1 MVRRLSAIRGLFI
14 LRLIPQTAFLFA
26 WLLLSS
32 VCYAQTDAQVQVRV
46 FMEGLIKPIPEMVHV
61 NAGEFAVGIAN
72 STPTA
77 PHNRYWSDG
86 NLVTTQTNNVEWPQ
100 QQITLFQPFEVSRFE
115 ITREQFKFFLDSSG
129 RASPH
134 SVWDDPR
141 YYAQQADHPAA
152 YVSWNDAQ
160 AYVAWLKEETGNQRY
175 RLLSEAEW
183 EYATRAGTTSLYAF
197 GDTITQAQANFD
209 SDGTVSVGSYD
220 ANGFGLYDV
229 HGNVWEWVEDCW
241 HPNYNGLPTNGS
253 TWEEPS
259 CDDQVLRGG
268 GWDSDDTSLLRSAQ
282 RGTGSKDERFNDV
295 GFRIARTLTPRLTIA
310 SPKADTDIVLV
321 HGDTPVSAQ
330 VQVVINV
337 DMQSPGTLKLTSDD
351 ESVVSVPDDIPIQPV
366 AGSTQTTVMFT
377 LTSQGLGNTIITI
390 AVVDDQGVTN
400 QVKTRVEVWPIYP
413 EMIRVERGIYTMGSP
428 SGEGDD
434 SERPQHDVTVPGFA
448 VGRYEVTRGQFA
460 AFADETS
467 RTPDSSCNWKNPGFT
482 QNNGHPVVCVSW
494 DDAQAYVDWL
504 STTTDR
510 TYRLLSESEWEY
522 VARAGTQM
530 AYSIPNN
537 GGYGSDTITPEDARY
552 GASATVAAGSYRA
565 NAFGLYDVHGN
576 AAEWV
581 EDCWHDDYDT
591 NDDGVVDAPTDGS
604 AWETEC
610 QSQTARLTRGGGYSD
625 SADSL
630 RSAAR
635 LQLNTTPTDTGFR
648 IARTLPTPQ
657 IAMPLQNDRF
667 TLVLENGQPL
677 ATVNVPVSI
686 NVIEPD
692 SEPITMTLRLDSGG
706 DSVVSTTTLGL
717 VTLPTATDGN
727 TSATFTLNG
736 KGVGMTMLSIVVTD
750 RLGSTTETKIAVE
763 TISIPRMTRVAA
775 GTFMMGSAITDRSGS
790 SSERPQHSVNI
801 PGPFEVS
808 IYEITREEFKSFADS
823 SGINTHRQWRNA
835 AFYRQTDFPAGFVSW
850 NSAKQYAQWLSE
862 KTGRT
867 YRLLSESEW
876 EYAARAGTTTT
887 YSFMTNTGY
896 GIDDTRTVSDSDDLV
911 WRGSPPIAVGTYQ
924 PNRWGLYDVHG
935 NAQEWVEDCWHG
947 NYNGAPTDGS
957 AWTTSCTNS
966 VGVLRSGSGS
976 IFNIRS
982 ASRSSSGGPT
992 EGSIP
997 ANDTGGVF
1005 GFRIA
1010 RTLPITI
1017 VSPLQNQPYQISSS
1031 DGSRTSDTVT
1041 VRVSIRVLDEQA
1053 NVSMAPQSDADG
1065 DPIVA
1070 PIPPVAFP
1078 LTGKEQSAEFT
1089 MTASGADGNTVV
1101 TIVVTDD
1108 AGNSSDINIRVEA
1121 FPIPAMTEVPPMTLM
1136 DAERF
1141 TFMMGA
1147 RSDEGTI
1154 AGNNYRQTTN
1164 SDDSA
1169 VIRFDRPEFDATLAT
1184 ALGRARPSHSVTIGK
1199 SFEVGSY
1206 EITNRQFKAY
1216 LDDDTDATQ
1225 GACSSISSGNI
1236 ALSCATWA
1244 QAKAYVVWLSGKT
1257 KQNYRLLSESEWEY
1271 AARAGTT
1278 TAYSTGS
1285 DSISDSN
1292 ANIDMLDP
1300 RLSAWGGTNA
1310 NIQAVGRYS
1319 PNAWGLYDVHGNA
1332 AEWVQDCWHDDY
1344 DLNNDGVA
1352 DAPTDGSAWEQNC
1365 TANTGVSRSGEAAN
1379 GVIIYQRNRRV
1390 GSQTLLQNRRVDG
1403 RFQVSSWHRRTSSG
1417 QNGFRIA
1424 RDLP

>member
-1 MVRRLSAIRGLFI
+1 
-14 LRLIPQTAFLFA
+14 
-26 WLLLSS
+26 
-32 VCYAQTDAQVQVRV
+32 
-46 FMEGLIKPIPEMVHV
+46 
-61 NAGEFAVGIAN
+61 
-72 STPTA
+72 
-77 PHNRYWSDG
+77 
-86 NLVTTQTNNVEWPQ
+86 
-100 QQITLFQPFEVSRFE
+100 
-115 ITREQFKFFLDSSG
+115 
-129 RASPH
+129 
-134 SVWDDPR
+134 
-141 YYAQQADHPAA
+141 
-152 YVSWNDAQ
+152 
-160 AYVAWLKEETGNQRY
+160 
-175 RLLSEAEW
+175 
-183 EYATRAGTTSLYAF
+183 
-197 GDTITQAQANFD
+197 
-209 SDGTVSVGSYD
+209 
-220 ANGFGLYDV
+220 
-229 HGNVWEWVEDCW
+229 
-241 HPNYNGLPTNGS
+241 
-253 TWEEPS
+253 
-259 CDDQVLRGG
+259 
-268 GWDSDDTSLLRSAQ
+268 
-282 RGTGSKDERFNDV
+282 
-295 GFRIARTLTPRLTIA
+295 
-310 SPKADTDIVLV
+310 
-321 HGDTPVSAQ
+321 
-330 VQVVINV
+330 
-337 DMQSPGTLKLTSDD
+337 
-351 ESVVSVPDDIPIQPV
+351 
-366 AGSTQTTVMFT
+366 MFT
-377 LTSQGLGNTIITI
+377 LTSQGLGSTIITI

-400 QVKTRVEVWPIYP
+400 QVKARVEVWPIYP
-413 EMIRVERGIYTMGSP
+413 EMVRVERGVYTMGSP
-428 SGEGDD
+428 LGEGDD
-434 SERPQHDVTVPGFA
+434 SERPQHNVTVPGFA
-448 VGRYEVTRGQFA
+448 VGRHEVTRGQFA

-494 DDAQAYVDWL
+494 DDAQAYMDWL
-504 STTTDR
+504 STTTDQ

-537 GGYGSDTITPEDARY
+537 GGFGSDTITPEDARY
-552 GASATVAAGSYRA
+552 EASATVAAGSYRA

-657 IAMPLQNDRF
+657 IAMPMQNDRF

-706 DSVVSTTTLGL
+706 DSVVSTTTLGP

-790 SSERPQHSVNI
+790 LSERPQHSVNI

-823 SGINTHRQWRNA
+823 KEINTHQQWSNP
-835 AFYRQTDFPAGFVSW
+835 AFYGQTNFPAGYVTW
-850 NSAKQYAQWLSE
+850 NEAKQYVEWLSE
-862 KTGRT
+862 KTGRA

-876 EYAARAGTTTT
+876 EYAARAGTTTRFSIQNDNDT
-887 YSFMTNTGY
+887 FGSDTITDSDANPTNTP
-896 GIDDTRTVSDSDDLV
+896 V
-911 WRGSPPIAVGTYQ
+911 AVNTYK

-935 NAQEWVEDCWHG
+935 NAAEWVEDCWH
-947 NYNGAPTDGS
+947 NTYRGAPMDGS
-957 AWTTSCTNS
+957 AWTTLCDLNNHVIRGRGASALLGYSAYRESRNPTNRFLS
-966 VGVLRSGSGS
+966 
-976 IFNIRS
+976 
-982 ASRSSSGGPT
+982 
-992 EGSIP
+992 
-997 ANDTGGVF
+997 F

-1041 VRVSIRVLDEQA
+1041 VRVNIRVLDENA
-1053 NVSMAPQSDADG
+1053 TISMSPQSDVNG

-1078 LTGKEQSAEFT
+1078 PTGKERSAEFT

-1101 TIVVTDD
+1101 TIVVTDG

-1136 DAERF
+1136 DAGRF

-1147 RSDEGTI
+1147 RSNEGTI

-1164 SDDSA
+1164 PDDSA
-1169 VIRFDRPEFDATLAT
+1169 VVRFDRPEFDATLAT

-1199 SFEVGSY
+1199 SFEVGTY

-1225 GACSSISSGNI
+1225 GACGSISSDNI

-1292 ANIDMLDP
+1292 ANIDMLAP

-1365 TANTGVSRSGEAAN
+1365 TANTGVSRGGEAAN
-1379 GVIIYQRNRRV
+1379 GVIIYQRNRRA
-1390 GSQTLLQNRRVDG
+1390 GSQTSLQNRRVDG